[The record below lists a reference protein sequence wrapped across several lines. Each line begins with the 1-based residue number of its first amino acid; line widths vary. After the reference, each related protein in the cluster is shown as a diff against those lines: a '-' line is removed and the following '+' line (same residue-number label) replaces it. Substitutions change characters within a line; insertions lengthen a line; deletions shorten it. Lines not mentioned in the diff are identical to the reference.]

1 MANLVRNF
9 IKGRMNKSVDERLV
23 PDGEYI
29 DAQNIRMGSTE
40 DSEIGT
46 VENTKGNTQLTTLVY
61 PPTGTALSA
70 QATCIGA
77 YSDGANETM
86 YWFVHDPAFTVGT
99 VGKLDLIVSYNTRN
113 DTLTYHVVSIKD
125 ATDATRTTLN
135 FDPQNLITG
144 VDLVDGLLFFTD
156 DKNPPRRINVAT
168 AYPQPV
174 TNLDYNVLGDDIRV
188 IKAPPTEAPVVLGSH
203 DNSQNDYMEDRIIC
217 FAYRYEY
224 ENGEYSAT
232 SQFSAPAFVSKPF
245 NFTTAS
251 FLNEGMENAIN
262 TCDVTV
268 RTGSSL
274 VKGIDI
280 LFKEMDDSIIR
291 VIERVDKATTALTDN
306 ADYTITFSKSKIF
319 TILPDSEILR
329 LYDNVP
335 RLAKAQ
341 TLMGNRLVYGNY
353 LEGYDLTDSN
363 GQPIKFGYEVSHM
376 QTPVGNSIASASPT
390 NTQTY
395 TLTGGNTT
403 PTTVVTVEFDEFNLI
418 KGDTFTVQF
427 TVQGDTPNWTPSVA
441 TTPTSSMPAT
451 TVEVQYTLTETFA
464 SVVEMVASTSFLNT
478 IGTAS
483 NIETTAADFGSSD
496 QRIWTNAWNASLP
509 QSATGG
515 TPDPMALNGSG
526 ITALGQPASVFGS
539 TATSFSVA
547 FPMPEYEGGATDYY
561 ELLIVS
567 GVSVSLS
574 NLGPRPSL
582 HSNRSY
588 EVGIVYMDDYGRS
601 STALVNF
608 GNDIQIPCSDSIF
621 RNYIRVQ
628 IPSAMRVPA
637 WADRYKFVIKP
648 DEETYET
655 IYSNI
660 ITSADSSGN
669 RYFLLEGENAAKIET
684 GDRLIVKADTAGPSS
699 TCTYAEVLDKK
710 AYPVDGVASGIPAV
724 AGTYMKIRPEF
735 NVSQSSSEFFIGEK
749 SAGTNGGSDQNT
761 DSTNDFPVLV
771 YDGFATIGA
780 IPAGSRIRL
789 TLNFSRQGRGD
800 AACETRTLDF
810 DHTWTA
816 DAEYTNII
824 NWFYNQDGVIS
835 TIENATGFSGDP
847 NTAAPTNNVLA
858 ATTTAG
864 SDYGITGSNLVNQM
878 RWHTNNLTNPTTF
891 EFIVFGTNKC
901 SGGFGSGSSP
911 NRRSRVKANWT
922 VITASETCVFETEPS
937 AALPDLWYESSES
950 FQIDKQN
957 GLYYGNVQNQTA
969 SQPAIIDTD
978 FFNCIS
984 YGNGVESYKIRDS
997 VKGKPLSLGNRVTTV
1012 SDQDY
1017 KEIRRFADLTYSG
1030 VYNDETNLNKLN
1042 EFNLGLLNFKP
1053 LEDSYGSVEKL
1064 FARKTDILTL
1074 QEDKISYVLA
1084 GKNLLSDAVGGGV
1097 ISSVPQVLGT
1107 QVARTEDFGISN
1119 NPESFAEWGPHKFF
1133 TDAKRGA
1140 VIHLFGDGQNEN
1152 LEVISEKG
1160 MRGWFRDEFI
1170 SGFNTQK
1177 LGGYD
1182 PYMNEY
1188 VLASNDVLLPGE
1200 TACIECNAI
1209 QTFLLTSAGES
1220 YCVEL
1225 GNEVG
1230 NATVSYNVIEA
1241 SGGDT
1246 AVITGTYNNVST
1258 NSGSIGSGSTGSF
1271 TINKD
1276 SVSISKADIAIA
1288 LTGSGR
1294 FVVQVIVECPLVTDL
1309 TMHLVTL
1316 SRPEYQ
1322 KQSIHSQ
1329 YEWASGNF
1337 TSPLSSTP
1345 VTFQFGG
1352 SAPVVSEWIEF
1363 TSAQGSNLVPTN
1375 GSDLTLIYNRLANDS
1390 YTLRAEDRFHLLR
1403 TATKYT
1409 QFQVPSIL
1417 GDGALVTVVPS
1428 GAQPR
1433 YIGDFANFP
1442 TTGDNVYLI
1451 WDYSN
1456 ASAGSGG
1463 GDSGGGDSGG
1473 GDSGGGGE
1481 TGFLLD
1487 QTYAT
1492 GAAAAYSTRRLYS
1505 LYTGAAMRIRR
1516 DTGAG
1521 NAGHDEEADVLFD
1534 ANGDLNLSC
1543 SISNAS
1549 SGVSATTFGEFVG
1562 ATGYSDP
1569 DSVSSYTVL
1578 AYVDTWYDQSTAGG
1592 TGSGNDAEQSTPGSQ
1607 PQIYNGS
1614 AVITENGKPTLKF
1627 NGAQKL
1633 DTNYAPQLGA
1643 GATAD
1648 YYAAS
1653 VATQSASNTGHIWR
1667 ATGSAIIFG
1676 RFQNTG
1682 ETRVLARDSNSTS
1695 LPITSS
1701 VVALN
1706 TQILQ
1711 GALLNNGTVS
1721 NYINGSIDGTGS
1733 TTFTGNFNI
1742 SGNIIIGSLNT
1753 SEYLTGNVQE
1763 FIFYATD
1770 QTSNRSGIETD
1781 INAHF
1786 RIYQP
1791 TTQPTSGLL
1800 YDYGSATGG
1809 TDAAAAYSVRQLSDK
1824 AVLCMTVRRDMGVG
1838 NPGHDDE
1845 ITIGFDTNGDLD
1857 TQAISDFCGTGTG
1870 YVSRWWDQ
1878 SVNGNDAEQSTPGSQ
1893 PQIYNGSAV
1902 ITENGKPALD
1912 FDGSSDTLKMSFGSN
1927 ESQPNQILLVATN
1940 DTTNFSSYRVLF
1952 SGYNS
1957 SFARHQF
1964 ETRIGAQAGELAMY
1978 AGASNAST
1986 TQIGTSQSLYNNLVD
2001 GASSDMRVNGASIA
2015 QGDAGSFAIDGLT
2028 LGARFN
2034 NIYHFDGRMQELVF
2048 YPSDK
2053 SSSNSG
2059 IETNI
2064 DNYFN
2069 IPGM

>member
-1 MANLVRNF
+1 M
-9 IKGRMNKSVDERLV
+9 
-23 PDGEYI
+23 
-29 DAQNIRMGSTE
+29 
-40 DSEIGT
+40 
-46 VENTKGNTQLTTLVY
+46 
-61 PPTGTALSA
+61 
-70 QATCIGA
+70 
-77 YSDGANETM
+77 
-86 YWFVHDPAFTVGT
+86 FT
-99 VGKLDLIVSYNTRN
+99 
-113 DTLTYHVVSIKD
+113 
-125 ATDATRTTLN
+125 
-135 FDPQNLITG
+135 
-144 VDLVDGLLFFTD
+144 
-156 DKNPPRRINVAT
+156 
-168 AYPQPV
+168 
-174 TNLDYNVLGDDIRV
+174 
-188 IKAPPTEAPVVLGSH
+188 
-203 DNSQNDYMEDRIIC
+203 
-217 FAYRYEY
+217 
-224 ENGEYSAT
+224 
-232 SQFSAPAFVSKPF
+232 
-245 NFTTAS
+245 
-251 FLNEGMENAIN
+251 
-262 TCDVTV
+262 
-268 RTGSSL
+268 
-274 VKGIDI
+274 
-280 LFKEMDDSIIR
+280 
-291 VIERVDKATTALTDN
+291 
-306 ADYTITFSKSKIF
+306 
-319 TILPDSEILR
+319 
-329 LYDNVP
+329 
-335 RLAKAQ
+335 
-341 TLMGNRLVYGNY
+341 GNY

-363 GQPIKFGYEVSHM
+363 GQPIKLGYEVSHM
-376 QTPVGNSIASASPT
+376 QTPVGNSIASASAT

-427 TVQGDTPNWTPSVA
+427 TVQGDTPNWTPAVA

-483 NIETTAADFGSSD
+483 NIETTAANFGSSD

-749 SAGTNGGSDQNT
+749 SAGTNGGPDQNT
-761 DSTNDFPVLV
+761 DSTNNFPVLV

-780 IPAGSRIRL
+780 IPTGSRIRL

-816 DAEYTNII
+816 DAAYTDII

-847 NTAAPTNNVLA
+847 NAAAPTNNVLA

-864 SDYGITGSNLVNQM
+864 PNYGITGSNLVNQM
-878 RWHTNNLTNPTTF
+878 RWHTNNLANPTTF

-901 SGGFGSGSSP
+901 SGGLGSGSSP

-1097 ISSVPQVLGT
+1097 ISSVPEVLGT

-1246 AVITGTYNNVST
+1246 AVITGTYNSVST

-1294 FVVQVIVECPLVTDL
+1294 FVVQVIVECPLVTNL

-1375 GSDLTLIYNRLANDS
+1375 GSDLTLIYNRLANDT

-1473 GDSGGGGE
+1473 GDSGGGDSG
-1481 TGFLLD
+1481 GGDSGGGDSGGGDSGGGAVFLLD

-1521 NAGHDEEADVLFD
+1521 NAGYDEEADVLFD

-1562 ATGYSDP
+1562 ATGHSDP

-1607 PQIYNGS
+1607 PQIYNGTS
-1614 AVITENGKPTLKF
+1614 VITENGKP
-1627 NGAQKL
+1627 
-1633 DTNYAPQLGA
+1633 
-1643 GATAD
+1643 
-1648 YYAAS
+1648 
-1653 VATQSASNTGHIWR
+1653 
-1667 ATGSAIIFG
+1667 
-1676 RFQNTG
+1676 
-1682 ETRVLARDSNSTS
+1682 
-1695 LPITSS
+1695 
-1701 VVALN
+1701 
-1706 TQILQ
+1706 
-1711 GALLNNGTVS
+1711 ALLSG
-1721 NYINGSIDGTGS
+1721 Y
-1733 TTFTGNFNI
+1733 FENI
-1742 SGNIIIGSLNT
+1742 SGISKSSDWSSFEVYNSNGDTSFVTYAGDSSPNSHSLLAIGNLANSNETRNFGSPDFYVDASSVTITTMAEAYTALGTSAQLLLSIVDASTATWDAFYLQIFAGTSFSFAGYMQEQIFFGDDKT
-1753 SEYLTGNVQE
+1753 SE
-1763 FIFYATD
+1763 
-1770 QTSNRSGIETD
+1770 RSDIERN
-1781 INAHF
+1781 INTHF

-1809 TDAAAAYSVRQLSDK
+1809 TDAALAYSVRQLSDK

-1878 SVNGNDAEQSTPGSQ
+1878 SVNGNHAAFVTPTLQPSIYDGSAVPTVNSIPALSFDSDKGDASTSAFNLNDFGLYVVNQPSTTPNTWQASVALGAFSSTQASLNYRTSLQSYLGLSSGTYSINTTYNLSSMYADNASSEVKGYLNNTEITSTTPSSQSVSTVQVGHIRNISSTLFKGTMQELIAFGSSTKSDHNDIERNINAHFRIYQPTTQPTSGLLYDYGSATGGTDAALAYSVRRLSDKAVLCMTVRRDMGVGNPGHDDEITIGFDTNGDLDTQAISDFCGTGTGYVSRWWDQSVNGNHASQGTPGSQ

-1902 ITENGKPALD
+1902 ITENGKPAID
-1912 FDGSSDTLKMSFGSN
+1912 FDGSNVLINHTGNFTTGTAKNEFYVVTFDSVADSGVMNTDFSPRVAQNMKITGAKMVTLMFSPSINPYTSVTGSTTLTTAT
-1927 ESQPNQILLVATN
+1927 QYLLGDEYVGTTLSAYLNGSSEGSTTHTTPAT
-1940 DTTNFSSYRVLF
+1940 
-1952 SGYNS
+1952 
-1957 SFARHQF
+1957 
-1964 ETRIGAQAGELAMY
+1964 
-1978 AGASNAST
+1978 GASDVS
-1986 TQIGTSQSLYNNLVD
+1986 IGTDYRSNN
-2001 GASSDMRVNGASIA
+2001 GYISGRI
-2015 QGDAGSFAIDGLT
+2015 QEIISFQT
-2028 LGARFN
+2028 N
-2034 NIYHFDGRMQELVF
+2034 Q
-2048 YPSDK
+2048 
-2053 SSSNSG
+2053 SSNRSA
-2059 IETNI
+2059 IETDIN
-2064 DNYFN
+2064 NYFS
-2069 IPGM
+2069 IY